1 MGKEMRQTH
10 QLIKVRLSMECILLI
25 QEQLGGSRSFE
36 EISCEANLI
45 GDELE

>member
-1 MGKEMRQTH
+1 MKKMQQTH
-10 QLIKVRLSMECILLI
+10 QLIKVIQSMGCVLLI
-25 QEQLGGSRSFE
+25 QERLIGSKSFE